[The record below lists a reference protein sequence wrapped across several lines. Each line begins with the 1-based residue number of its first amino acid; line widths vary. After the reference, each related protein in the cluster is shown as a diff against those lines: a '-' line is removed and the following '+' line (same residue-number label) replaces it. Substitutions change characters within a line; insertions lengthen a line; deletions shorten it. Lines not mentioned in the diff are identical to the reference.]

1 MNPKNLLTQ
10 EEPKTVEQLKFTDE
24 PIGEILSL
32 IANDIIADDK
42 FGRITKVT
50 IVGGTFLKFQKQ
62 DGETPVT
69 ISFEGDYNPFQI
81 DVELCFICEYYERNL
96 NEPRFMIAREDC

>member
-1 MNPKNLLTQ
+1 MTTKKLLTQ
-10 EEPKTVEQLKFTDE
+10 NEPKTVEQLKFTDE

-62 DGETPVT
+62 NGETPVT
-69 ISFEGDYNPFQI
+69 ISFEGDYNPIQI
-81 DVELCFICEYYERNL
+81 DVELCRICDYYERNL
-96 NEPRFMIAREDC
+96 NEPRFRIAREDC